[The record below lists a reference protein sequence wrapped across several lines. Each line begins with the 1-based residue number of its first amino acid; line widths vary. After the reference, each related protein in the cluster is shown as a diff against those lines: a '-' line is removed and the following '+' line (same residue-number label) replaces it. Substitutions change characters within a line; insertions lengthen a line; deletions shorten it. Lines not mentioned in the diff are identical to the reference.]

1 MRTMTGRPDVV
12 SRRPADGVA
21 HAKAYVMHEI
31 KGREEIEIDAPCDE
45 VYTYRLDCSNLP
57 QLNAAVRNVRRIDA
71 GAGPPSVGTRYECD
85 VDLEWGECVAIVEI
99 TEAVYPSLI
108 VLDMETRLRAQ
119 VDDPRFCV
127 GSHELAR
134 FSALPDG
141 GTRLEVEL
149 TLRPPGDIPP
159 EELAVMEANAGAPIN
174 VELMAMKLAL
184 ENRPERME
192 EPNGQT

>member
-1 MRTMTGRPDVV
+1 M
-12 SRRPADGVA
+12 SFRPADAVNNE
-21 HAKAYVMHEI
+21 KADVMHEI

-57 QLNAAVRNVRRIDA
+57 QLNAAVRDVRRIDG
-71 GAGPPSVGTRYECD
+71 GAGPPSAGTRYQCD
-85 VDLEWGECVAIVEI
+85 VDLEWGKCVATVEI
-99 TEAVYPSLI
+99 TEAVHPSLI

-127 GSHELAR
+127 RSHEVAR
-134 FSALPDG
+134 FSALPGG

-149 TLRPPGDIPP
+149 ILHPPGDIPP

-174 VELMAMKLAL
+174 VELMAMKMAL